1 MRLSQKLSRLAAAF
15 MATAMLACTAALPA
29 SALDTGVTAGADVTV
44 DTVFTIPANVKTPNV
59 TFTYTVST
67 ATPVTQPTAET
78 DGGREVKAGVDGGV
92 YFGTQESKV
101 STQDVVFDPSLNA
114 DPSKNFTEDHTV
126 TRDMTLH
133 VDATAF
139 QYAGV
144 YKYTITQALKGDNGN
159 VTLDSAPTKTL
170 YVYVEDNNGT
180 ISVAYTKLF
189 AGNNVSGKTDNF
201 TAEYLKD
208 YEPNN
213 DEGTLLLSKN
223 VTGTFGDKNKEFEF
237 TVKVQPVTTGNTYY
251 YEVGTVSD
259 QGVFTADQK
268 QEADKQVIRATEAT
282 IKLKHHQAIKI
293 YGLVAGDT
301 YTIVETSGGQNG
313 YTTTATVDNVAE
325 NNLVANSYGVT
336 KTIAETEGK
345 VKAVKVAYTNN
356 LESTAPTGVV
366 MNVAP
371 YILLVVIAVAGA
383 FVFLRK
389 RRED

>member
-1 MRLSQKLSRLAAAF
+1 MRLSQKLSRLAATF

-29 SALDTGVTAGADVTV
+29 SANTGITENQSSITIG
-44 DTVFTIPANVKTPNV
+44 TVFSIPAKVKTPNV
-59 TFTYTVST
+59 TFTYSVAVAS
-67 ATPVTQPTAET
+67 PVTEPTEET
-78 DGGREVKAGVDGGV
+78 DGGREVKAGVVGGV
-92 YFGTQESKV
+92 YFGTQGSKV
-101 STQDVVFDPSLNA
+101 YTQDVVFDPSLNA
-114 DPSKNFTEDHTV
+114 DQSQNFTEDHTV
-126 TRDMTLH
+126 TQNMTLH

-144 YKYTITQALKGDNGN
+144 YKYEITQALSGTNEN
-159 VTLDSAPTKTL
+159 VSLDSVATTKTL

-282 IKLKHHQAIKI
+282 IKLKHHQAI
-293 YGLVAGDT
+293 
-301 YTIVETSGGQNG
+301 
-313 YTTTATVDNVAE
+313 
-325 NNLVANSYGVT
+325 
-336 KTIAETEGK
+336 
-345 VKAVKVAYTNN
+345 
-356 LESTAPTGVV
+356 
-366 MNVAP
+366 
-371 YILLVVIAVAGA
+371 
-383 FVFLRK
+383 
-389 RRED
+389 